1 MNNQTNDWIRL
12 SDLQKFPIRIDHY
25 DRIHGDEKY
34 VFGVEDVIEYAEN
47 LPRVDLSCL
56 WHDAVSDPPLE
67 SGYYLVFCKGHSVP
81 EVLYFRGKKWACES
95 SPYRKPI
102 FWTEYPPLPKEV
114 NP

>member
-1 MNNQTNDWIRL
+1 MTLGSNDLINLSTAIAIIREQGIYGEGY
-12 SDLQKFPIRIDHY
+12 SQSER
-25 DRIHGDEKY
+25 EN
-34 VFGVEDVIEYAEN
+34 DVINMLEC
-47 LPRVDLSCL
+47 LPPADLSCL

-67 SGYYLVFCKGHSVP
+67 SGYYLVFCEGRSVP

>member
-56 WHDAVSDPPLE
+56 WHDAVIDPPTKA
-67 SGYYLVFCKGHSVP
+67 GWYLTLLKGHPVP
-81 EVLYFRGKKWACES
+81 EVLFFRGKKWACES
-95 SPYRKPI
+95 SHYRKPI
-102 FWTEYPPLPKEV
+102 LWAELLPMPKGA
-114 NP
+114 NS